1 MTKVVC
7 PPFRPN
13 GLSAFLK
20 MISLPYR
27 IIRDCI
33 QIIRLQLNPAIIEQ
47 HNWKWGV
54 QLCLT
59 VPPSAMPIIPQ
70 GMSAIVTSQSKI
82 LLYVSIFFKERFIF
96 SFMMV

>member
-20 MISLPYR
+20 MISLPSR

-47 HNWKWGV
+47 HNWKWSV

-82 LLYVSIFFKERFIF
+82 LLYVS
-96 SFMMV
+96 S